1 MKFMH
6 KARTEKELLS
16 LQKVTMM
23 LHSLTTKATGK
34 VLTDEISGWEEF
46 PHDKWQF
53 KDISYTQ
60 S

>member
-23 LHSLTTKATGK
+23 LHSLTTKAAGK
-34 VLTDEISGWEEF
+34 VLTD
-46 PHDKWQF
+46 
-53 KDISYTQ
+53 
-60 S
+60 